1 MATLAETLER
11 VYQPDQPAR
20 PERPL
25 ETRGPW
31 ADVEA
36 FLAARGATRRSSE
49 NTLSAYRNDLR
60 QLRRFL
66 DGHGDGIAGWDVEPV
81 VILEFVAWLKD
92 QEFAPASQARKLAAT
107 RAFYAYLHESGRLP
121 TNPAAHIGSPRVG
134 RHAPRILSEAEI
146 EALLLAPSQRHTPEG
161 QRDRAM
167 FALLYATGMRVS
179 ELMSLDLTH
188 LDLEARTVRCT
199 GRRGRER
206 VVTFDAPAAEAL
218 GAYIDGARRT
228 LARSEDVSALF
239 LNHRGDR
246 LTRQGFWLIMKSYA
260 EAAGITT
267 SLTPHALRHSF
278 ATHLL
283 RKGALLRDVQ
293 QKLGHANIST
303 TQLYRLVPPEPTEP

>member
-11 VYQPDQPAR
+11 VYRPDQPAR
-20 PERPL
+20 PDRPRDSKAW
-25 ETRGPW
+25 E
-31 ADVEA
+31 DVED
-36 FLAARGATRRSSE
+36 FLTARGATRRSSE

-66 DGHGDGIAGWDVEPV
+66 DGHGDGVSGWDVEPV

-121 TNPAAHIGSPRVG
+121 TNPAARIGSPRVG
-134 RHAPRILSEAEI
+134 RHAPRVLTEAEV

-179 ELMSLDLTH
+179 EMMGLDLTH

-199 GRRGRER
+199 GRGGRER
-206 VVTFDAPAAEAL
+206 VITFDASAAEAL
-218 GAYIDGARRT
+218 TAYLGGARRT
-228 LARSEDVSALF
+228 LARSDDVPALF

-260 EAAGITT
+260 ESAGISA

-283 RKGALLRDVQ
+283 RRGALLRDVQ

-303 TQLYRLVPPEPTEP
+303 TQLYRLVPPEPREA

>member
-20 PERPL
+20 PEHPPDS
-25 ETRGPW
+25 GAW

-36 FLAARGATRRSSE
+36 FLAARGATRRSSA

-66 DGHGDGIAGWDVEPV
+66 DGHGEGIAGWDVEPV

-107 RAFYAYLHESGRLP
+107 RAFYAYLHESGRLA
-121 TNPAAHIGSPRVG
+121 TNPAARIGSPRVG
-134 RHAPRILSEAEI
+134 RHAPRVLSEPEI

-161 QRDRAM
+161 ERDRAM

-179 ELMSLDLTH
+179 EMMALDLPH

-199 GRRGRER
+199 GHRGRER
-206 VVTFDAPAAEAL
+206 VVSFDAPAAGAL
-218 GAYIDGARRT
+218 ATYLGGARRT
-228 LARSEDVSALF
+228 LARSEDVPALF

-260 EAAGITT
+260 EAAGIGA

-293 QKLGHANIST
+293 QRLGHANIST
-303 TQLYRLVPPEPTEP
+303 TQLYRLVPPEA